1 MSAAKHGSMRDIGRV
16 RSLCGRNNC
25 TDNRRTDCACQLQ
38 QRIHGCVT
46 VGVKLFRQLT
56 QTIGHNRSHGKTLAE
71 GEEQVEDDEEKGAQ
85 LIGIKAVA
93 DYGYENGCIA

>member
-1 MSAAKHGSMRDIGRV
+1 MSAAQHSSMRNIGRF
-16 RSLCGRNNC
+16 RSLCCRNNS

-38 QRIHGCVT
+38 QRIHGCVA
-46 VGVKLFRQLT
+46 VGVQLFRQLT

-93 DYGYENGCIA
+93 DDGYEN